1 MAGLASTSTLTNL
14 TLSPKSAATS
24 STIGAI
30 WRQGPHHWAQKSMTT
45 GTSDLRTS
53 SSKVASVTARASDMI
68 VLLERCGW
76 VSQDGR
82 GRRCDVGS
90 ADSALC

>member
-14 TLSPKSAATS
+14 TLSPKSVATS

-30 WRQGPHHWAQKSMTT
+30 WRQGPHHSAQKSMTT

-68 VLLERCGW
+68 VLLET
-76 VSQDGR
+76 
-82 GRRCDVGS
+82 
-90 ADSALC
+90 L